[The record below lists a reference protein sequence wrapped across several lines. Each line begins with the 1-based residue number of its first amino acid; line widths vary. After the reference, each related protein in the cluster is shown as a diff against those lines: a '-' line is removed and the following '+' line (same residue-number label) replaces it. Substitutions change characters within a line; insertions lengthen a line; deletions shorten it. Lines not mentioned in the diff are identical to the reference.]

1 MNRPSNAYRDAV
13 LRQKMKEAGTP
24 ADIATLR
31 SLVESH
37 GHLFPKVPKAT
48 SMMIW
53 PVTYRAVDMT
63 ERKSWRIFHGS
74 ERKGIFTHA
83 FDTVTYEPVDEDA
96 ASLRE
101 MKHRNLTYLL

>member
-1 MNRPSNAYRDAV
+1 MKKTQFEQYRQSV
-13 LRQKMKEAGTP
+13 LLQKMKEAGTP

-37 GHLFPKVPKAT
+37 GHVFPRVPKST
-48 SMMIW
+48 SLMIW
-53 PVTYRAVDMT
+53 PIEYIDANMSQ
-63 ERKSWRIFHGS
+63 RKLWRIFHGN

-96 ASLRE
+96 SDLRRINK
-101 MKHRNLTYLL
+101 MKTFA